1 MVFEKTQVKSMHV
14 ENFRRL
20 VDVPITVG
28 SKITLIAG
36 RNGTSKSTIL
46 GILAQIFSFEKNY
59 KPDLLDGENLNFKT
73 VYGNDFYSEFKKH
86 FRISDKYDTPNDDY
100 SVKFDIID
108 AQEQLNIHPT
118 LKGTKKKQ

>member
-46 GILAQIFSFEKNY
+46 GILAQIFSFEKN
-59 KPDLLDGENLNFKT
+59 
-73 VYGNDFYSEFKKH
+73 
-86 FRISDKYDTPNDDY
+86 
-100 SVKFDIID
+100 
-108 AQEQLNIHPT
+108 
-118 LKGTKKKQ
+118 